1 MHTSNK
7 MRGTAGEK
15 LGGGEGGE
23 RDLAKTLR
31 RRWSHKPEDQGTL
44 QILLALN
51 NLILTFG

>member
-23 RDLAKTLR
+23 TVIRTYYVRL
-31 RRWSHKPEDQGTL
+31 
-44 QILLALN
+44 
-51 NLILTFG
+51 